1 VTPAMK
7 IRFCEILALPG
18 NADRVDR
25 PQVRCMLSS
34 RILFSVALAL
44 CGRPVFA
51 QWLNY
56 PTPGIPRLPDG
67 KPNLNAPAPRT
78 PDGKPDLSGL
88 WQPGATVANRFGN
101 GQLPAEWANIAAS
114 LKEPLPYRPWGLEL
128 SKSRQANNAKD
139 SPSGRCLPLSIVQK
153 HSEPTP
159 RKMLQFPGLLV
170 ILYEIGTEYRQI
182 FTDGRPLPVDPNPS
196 FLGYSSGRWEGDTL
210 VVQTIGIRDD
220 EWLDAR
226 GTPLTDAARITER
239 FRRPNFGTLEI
250 DLTVDDSK
258 AYTEPWTIKL
268 KQQLEIDTDLLEDFC
283 ENNRDLP
290 HLVGK

>member
-1 VTPAMK
+1 MNQSTGSLLAVILTIAAAPA
-7 IRFCEILALPG
+7 A
-18 NADRVDR
+18 
-25 PQVRCMLSS
+25 
-34 RILFSVALAL
+34 
-44 CGRPVFA
+44 A
-51 QWLNY
+51 QWMHY
-56 PTPGIPRLPDG
+56 PTAGIPRTPDG
-67 KPNLNAPAPRT
+67 TPNLSAPAPRT
-78 PDGKPDLSGL
+78 PDGKADLSGL

-101 GQLPAEWANIAAS
+101 GQLPPEWANIAAS
-114 LKEPLPYRPWGLEL
+114 LKKPLPYRPWALEL
-128 SKSRQANNAKD
+128 LKARQANNAKD
-139 SPSGRCLPLSIVQK
+139 SPSGLCLPLSIVHK
-153 HSEPTP
+153 HSEPSP

-170 ILYEIGTEYRQI
+170 ILYEMGAEYRQI

-226 GTPLTDAARITER
+226 GTPLTDAARVTER

-258 AYTEPWTIKL
+258 AYTEPWTVNLI
-268 KQQLEIDTDLLEDFC
+268 QLAIDTDRLEGFC